1 MFLLDLENQ
10 RKFHR
15 DLVWTLS
22 YGDWIVKKK
31 KSCLS
36 WKGLLLTLGDTK
48 EAARLPLL
56 LAFEL
61 TSERST
67 MSCTRERVQLKL
79 V

>member
-1 MFLLDLENQ
+1 MFLVDLENQ

-15 DLVWTLS
+15 DLVWALS
-22 YGDWIVKKK
+22 YGDWIVTKEK
-31 KSCLS
+31 LAFMENPAV
-36 WKGLLLTLGDTK
+36 TLGDSKGT
-48 EAARLPLL
+48 ARLPLL

-67 MSCTRERVQLKL
+67 MSCKRERVQLKL